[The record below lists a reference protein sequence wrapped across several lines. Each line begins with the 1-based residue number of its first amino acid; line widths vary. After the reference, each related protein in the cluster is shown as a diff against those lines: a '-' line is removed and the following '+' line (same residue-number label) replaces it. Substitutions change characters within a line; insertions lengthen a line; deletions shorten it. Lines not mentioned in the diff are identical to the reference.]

1 MLCSSAAC
9 RTVLPFSTVIRR
21 PSIVSVTV
29 SIGEQ
34 QPGVG
39 SRLQF
44 LRTLNQLGC
53 TNCKRLPTPNIS
65 GTRADLTTARRPP
78 TVFSILSRAGP
89 PRRCCSPYP
98 RFVVRRLQD
107 EAEHRRSFARF

>member
-34 QPGVG
+34 QPGGRESFAVPA
-39 SRLQF
+39 SFQSAWLHKLQ
-44 LRTLNQLGC
+44 T
-53 TNCKRLPTPNIS
+53 TPDPKYIRDSCRFDNS
-65 GTRADLTTARRPP
+65 APPAYSLLDSQPRGATPPLLLT
-78 TVFSILSRAGP
+78 V
-89 PRRCCSPYP
+89 SP
-98 RFVVRRLQD
+98 L
-107 EAEHRRSFARF
+107 RRSTTPGRS